1 MKMLFPK
8 VIVAATEVLTEAGR
22 PLTVKELQRR
32 TRARL
37 RKELPKEV
45 VSTKLAFTRFFRE
58 CRGCRAWRVAIVEID
73 AKRRLG
79 LPAWPKNHRIDTKSV
94 DTTWFTDPTSAV
106 EAAAR
111 LLEVV
116 RSLDPKEVETLVGH
130 VIERTGSEALTV
142 EKTTDGADGGV
153 DIVARRPDPVQSS
166 QQEVQCIQVKRYTN
180 KTGRPEIDK
189 FRGALRTWKRRYPD
203 ASKFTGLFVTTG
215 EFSRGVREHVK
226 NDNAAGDVIAL
237 WDGRQL
243 ANRML
248 HAGIGVQFV
257 IDADFFKAFGC
268 VASDDAE
275 EFDDDLPF

>member
-1 MKMLFPK
+1 MPS
-8 VIVAATEVLTEAGR
+8 G
-22 PLTVKELQRR
+22 
-32 TRARL
+32 
-37 RKELPKEV
+37 
-45 VSTKLAFTRFFRE
+45 
-58 CRGCRAWRVAIVEID
+58 
-73 AKRRLG
+73 
-79 LPAWPKNHRIDTKSV
+79 
-94 DTTWFTDPTSAV
+94 
-106 EAAAR
+106 
-111 LLEVV
+111 V

-180 KTGRPEIDK
+180 KTGRPELDK

-237 WDGRQL
+237 WDGRQATSDGITFDAATRCPHERFAPVRQA
-243 ANRML
+243 ANRS
-248 HAGIGVQFV
+248 H
-257 IDADFFKAFGC
+257 
-268 VASDDAE
+268 S
-275 EFDDDLPF
+275 